1 MKLSQ
6 EQQKKVEKNMRLVG
20 KVIKD
25 KVHGTNQLGIYSY
38 DDIVQIGYIGL
49 CKAAYTDKGGCF
61 STYAYRLIWHE
72 ISDALICANRLG
84 DREILLSTYNYEAQE
99 EAHFSSFS
107 ESLEN
112 ILARSDSI
120 VNNEG
125 LNIAQAAPTTV
136 TGEAVTFEEL
146 INSENEQIRE
156 FAVLDQQPLSPDWTC
171 VKNANPV
178 TPSNFKAINGLSD
191 GLMLSQRFANAIY
204 SV

>member
-1 MKLSQ
+1 MSSSLVSNVAPADSQ
-6 EQQKKVEKNMRLVG
+6 ESWWEKANT
-20 KVIKD
+20 ID
-25 KVHGTNQLGIYSY
+25 KL
-38 DDIVQIGYIGL
+38 
-49 CKAAYTDKGGCF
+49 AANSLPDP
-61 STYAYRLIWHE
+61 
-72 ISDALICANRLG
+72 
-84 DREILLSTYNYEAQE
+84 LLPARPKET
-99 EAHFSSFS
+99 SFS

-156 FAVLDQQPLSPDWTC
+156 FAVLDQQPLSPDWIC

-178 TPSNFKAINGLSD
+178 TPSNFKAITGLSD

-204 SV
+204 SQ

>member
-1 MKLSQ
+1 MSSSLVSNVAPADSQ
-6 EQQKKVEKNMRLVG
+6 ESWWEKANT
-20 KVIKD
+20 ID
-25 KVHGTNQLGIYSY
+25 KL
-38 DDIVQIGYIGL
+38 
-49 CKAAYTDKGGCF
+49 AANSLPDP
-61 STYAYRLIWHE
+61 
-72 ISDALICANRLG
+72 
-84 DREILLSTYNYEAQE
+84 LLPARPKET
-99 EAHFSSFS
+99 SFS

-156 FAVLDQQPLSPDWTC
+156 FAVLDQQPLSPDRSC